1 MTYLYTFSYTSF
13 FYRLGTD
20 TSSGSSRSKKTTS
33 SASNV
38 QKHLPKYI
46 QSLFR
51 GRMSTD
57 PCKRHMRSQIITYGG
72 RVHFI
77 NIQQSPF
84 SEGSNESNASSS
96 AAVLEFTRQLQNYPL
111 TKKEMERQNMCCIDD
126 KQDSPRSKARYGE
139 YVHLPELE
147 IQGASPPRSPG
158 LPGTVFDD
166 TQLLIDCRRP
176 SSPQAIPGLPLIEI
190 RRPSAVSQ
198 FEFGYFVNSPELT
211 DREMSDCTPLL
222 LMGGPAQ
229 ADSRKSSDETSL
241 GEWSSRAS
249 SVISQ
254 RSSRSSAGMRLSTFS
269 GGTSIASD
277 NSGPFLFSFVLRKRA
292 STIGNPIAH
301 SVHLF
306 FQERSRDICSKGML
320 LYSQADHELP
330 PTSKHQKLVI
340 INILAKLQQ
349 LSSLSLTATFIN
361 YLFQLQGESLTAE
374 NHEQINEEYLELQD
388 QVTSG
393 SLPCPREEA
402 AYLASIQLC
411 IDEQWPSNKRTQT
424 IRRHLLKGQ
433 FGRIRDLAQK
443 IMVTP
448 WEVDQNLYCTPPRF
462 PFQSQNSTS
471 SKVIQKWIRIAR
483 YLISALY
490 QSSAISLSA
499 LLGAKQSQISA
510 KTSSRALFA
519 F

>member
-1 MTYLYTFSYTSF
+1 MTHLYTFSYTSF

-57 PCKRHMRSQIITYGG
+57 PCKRHMRK
-72 RVHFI
+72 
-77 NIQQSPF
+77 
-84 SEGSNESNASSS
+84 GSNESNASSS

-211 DREMSDCTPLL
+211 DRE
-222 LMGGPAQ
+222 
-229 ADSRKSSDETSL
+229 
-241 GEWSSRAS
+241 
-249 SVISQ
+249 VV
-254 RSSRSSAGMRLSTFS
+254 F
-269 GGTSIASD
+269 
-277 NSGPFLFSFVLRKRA
+277 
-292 STIGNPIAH
+292 
-301 SVHLF
+301 
-306 FQERSRDICSKGML
+306 
-320 LYSQADHELP
+320 
-330 PTSKHQKLVI
+330 
-340 INILAKLQQ
+340 
-349 LSSLSLTATFIN
+349 
-361 YLFQLQGESLTAE
+361 ES
-374 NHEQINEEYLELQD
+374 
-388 QVTSG
+388 
-393 SLPCPREEA
+393 
-402 AYLASIQLC
+402 
-411 IDEQWPSNKRTQT
+411 
-424 IRRHLLKGQ
+424 
-433 FGRIRDLAQK
+433 
-443 IMVTP
+443 
-448 WEVDQNLYCTPPRF
+448 
-462 PFQSQNSTS
+462 
-471 SKVIQKWIRIAR
+471 
-483 YLISALY
+483 
-490 QSSAISLSA
+490 
-499 LLGAKQSQISA
+499 
-510 KTSSRALFA
+510 
-519 F
+519 